1 MAEMLTDL
9 LQNIYNRI
17 SNLGASIQSLKQSLD
32 ELNKNIEL
40 QITGLTDKMS
50 EFSKEIDITQ
60 TKHVNTMQ
68 DIGESVTK
76 ELKELE
82 RDIGLEAF
90 KSLIENLGAFS
101 QIAGEVLNQ
110 ENVNLLLS
118 EAIDSVKEMKEAL
131 KQGDLTKKSEEE
143 SPKQEEEGEKNG

>member
-40 QITGLTDKMS
+40 QISGLTEKMS

-82 RDIGLEAF
+82 KDIGLEAF

-143 SPKQEEEGEKNG
+143 SPEQEEEGDKNG